1 MRLRLVRFLCL
12 ASLMFSLQFL
22 NLGCS
27 SSDSTEEGAEE
38 VAATNE
44 EEAAAAEN
52 NATENEE
59 MANGEQAANNEQMAN
74 GEANG
79 AESNGL
85 NNAEG
90 QGNALGAEN
99 NGMNNGNMMGNNQG
113 QQGGEEDLQQIIE
126 EMNTANNNQ
135 LPANNGGQGMMENGG
150 NAMANDGGMAN
161 AAMDPA
167 MNAGANQ
174 ASAAPMEAA
183 PAAGGAVSGT
193 PVGPGLPELGSKMS
207 YIVQKGDTLGKIAA
221 RIYGDSNKWTE
232 IANFTGLAN
241 PRLIYPGDVVYYQ
254 LTEQS
259 MQFASTY
266 ESVKRSEVQIQQG
279 DTLATIAGRVFGNSS
294 LWKLIWRHNDMI
306 DNPDRLTAGTTL
318 YYVDPASMASTENK
332 ADQKFVE
339 SKTKSKGK
347 MVSVSKVKASKTVLE
362 VANDSLDDLFS
373 QTVSKDFLKR
383 T

>member
-1 MRLRLVRFLCL
+1 M
-12 ASLMFSLQFL
+12 
-22 NLGCS
+22 
-27 SSDSTEEGAEE
+27 DSG
-38 VAATNE
+38 
-44 EEAAAAEN
+44 
-52 NATENEE
+52 
-59 MANGEQAANNEQMAN
+59 
-74 GEANG
+74 
-79 AESNGL
+79 
-85 NNAEG
+85 
-90 QGNALGAEN
+90 
-99 NGMNNGNMMGNNQG
+99 
-113 QQGGEEDLQQIIE
+113 
-126 EMNTANNNQ
+126 
-135 LPANNGGQGMMENGG
+135 
-150 NAMANDGGMAN
+150 
-161 AAMDPA
+161 
-167 MNAGANQ
+167 MNAGMNQ
-174 ASAAPMEAA
+174 ASAAPMD
-183 PAAGGAVSGT
+183 PAGGAVSGT

-266 ESVKRSEVQIQQG
+266 ESVQRSEVQIQQG

-318 YYVDPASMASTENK
+318 YYVDPASMASVEGK
-332 ADQKFVE
+332 AEQKFV
-339 SKTKSKGK
+339 KGQTKSNSK
-347 MVSVSKVKASKTVLE
+347 MVSVTKVKTSKAVLE

>member
-1 MRLRLVRFLCL
+1 
-12 ASLMFSLQFL
+12 MFSLQFL

-27 SSDSTEEGAEE
+27 SSDSAEEGSEE
-38 VAATNE
+38 LAASNE

-52 NATENEE
+52 NAMENEE
-59 MANGEQAANNEQMAN
+59 MANNEEMGNNEQFANNEQMV
-74 GEANG
+74 NG
-79 AESNGL
+79 AENNGF
-85 NNAEG
+85 NAE
-90 QGNALGAEN
+90 QGNAFGAEN
-99 NGMNNGNMMGNNQG
+99 NGMNGMNDGNMLANQG
-113 QQGGEEDLQQIIE
+113 QGGEEDLQQIIE
-126 EMNTANNNQ
+126 EMNTANGQ
-135 LPANNGGQGMMENGG
+135 LPVNNGGMMDNGG
-150 NAMANDGGMAN
+150 NMMANDGGMAN
-161 AAMDPA
+161 AAMDPG

-174 ASAAPMEAA
+174 ASAAPMDAA
-183 PAAGGAVSGT
+183 PMGGAVSGT

-207 YIVQKGDTLGKIAA
+207 YIVQKGDTLAKIAA

-318 YYVDPASMASTENK
+318 YYVDPASMASVESK
-332 ADQKFVE
+332 SEQKFVKG
-339 SKTKSKGK
+339 KTQSNGK
-347 MVSVSKVKASKTVLE
+347 MVSVTKVKTSKTVLE

-373 QTVSKDFLKR
+373 HTVSKEFLKR

>member
-1 MRLRLVRFLCL
+1 
-12 ASLMFSLQFL
+12 MFSLQFL

-27 SSDSTEEGAEE
+27 SSDSGEEGSEE
-38 VAATNE
+38 LAVSNE
-44 EEAAAAEN
+44 EEAAMAEN
-52 NATENEE
+52 NAMENEE
-59 MANGEQAANNEQMAN
+59 MGNNEEMLNNEQMAN
-74 GEANG
+74 NEQMVNG
-79 AESNGL
+79 AENNGF
-85 NNAEG
+85 NAE
-90 QGNALGAEN
+90 QGNAFGAEN
-99 NGMNNGNMMGNNQG
+99 NGMNGMDGMNGMNDGNMLANQA
-113 QQGGEEDLQQIIE
+113 QGGEEDLQQIIE
-126 EMNTANNNQ
+126 EMNTANSQ
-135 LPANNGGQGMMENGG
+135 FPTNNGGQGMMMDNGG
-150 NAMANDGGMAN
+150 NMMANDGGMAN
-161 AAMDPA
+161 AAMDPG

-174 ASAAPMEAA
+174 AAAVPMNAAPM
-183 PAAGGAVSGT
+183 GGTVSGT

-207 YIVQKGDTLGKIAA
+207 YIVQKGDTLAKIAA

-259 MQFASTY
+259 MQFASSY
-266 ESVKRSEVQIQQG
+266 ESMQRSEVQIQQG

-318 YYVDPASMASTENK
+318 YYVDPASMASVENQTE
-332 ADQKFVE
+332 QKFVKA
-339 SKTKSKGK
+339 KTKSNSK
-347 MVSVSKVKASKTVLE
+347 MVSVTKVKTSKTVLE

-373 QTVSKDFLKR
+373 HTVSKEFLKR

>member
-1 MRLRLVRFLCL
+1 MRSHWLRFLCL

-22 NLGCS
+22 SLGCA
-27 SSDSTEEGAEE
+27 SSDSADEASEGE
-38 VAATNE
+38 VAASNE
-44 EEAAAAEN
+44 EQAADGNMAEG
-52 NATENEE
+52 NE
-59 MANGEQAANNEQMAN
+59 EQAANNEQMAN
-74 GEANG
+74 NDTNG
-79 AESNGL
+79 AENNSF

-90 QGNALGAEN
+90 GNPGAEN
-99 NGMNNGNMMGNNQG
+99 NGLNEGMADSNQA
-113 QQGGEEDLQQIIE
+113 QPQGGEEDLQQIIE
-126 EMNTANNNQ
+126 EMNTANNSQ
-135 LPANNGGQGMMENGG
+135 LPTNT
-150 NAMANDGGMAN
+150 GMAN
-161 AAMDPA
+161 AAMDSG
-167 MNAGANQ
+167 MNAGTNQ
-174 ASAAPMEAA
+174 ASAAPLDAA
-183 PAAGGAVSGT
+183 PAAAGGGA

-207 YIVQKGDTLGKIAA
+207 YIVQKGDTLAKIAA

-259 MQFASTY
+259 TQFASSY
-266 ESVKRSEVQIQQG
+266 ESVNRSEVQIQQG
-279 DTLATIAGRVFGNSS
+279 DTLASIAGRVFGNSS

-318 YYVDPASMASTENK
+318 YYVDPASMASLMAKTE
-332 ADQKFVE
+332 QKFV
-339 SKTKSKGK
+339 KGK
-347 MVSVSKVKASKTVLE
+347 AEIKASKLVTVTKVKTSKTVLE

>member
-1 MRLRLVRFLCL
+1 
-12 ASLMFSLQFL
+12 MFSLQFL

-27 SSDSTEEGAEE
+27 SSSSGEEGSEE
-38 VAATNE
+38 VAASNE
-44 EEAAAAEN
+44 EEQAAAEN

-59 MANGEQAANNEQMAN
+59 MANGEAGNNEQMAN
-74 GEANG
+74 GAENNG
-79 AESNGL
+79 F
-85 NNAEG
+85 NNDG

-99 NGMNNGNMMGNNQG
+99 NAMVDNNQG

-126 EMNTANNNQ
+126 EMNTANGQ
-135 LPANNGGQGMMENGG
+135 LPANNSGMAGMDGG

-161 AAMDPA
+161 AAMDSG
-167 MNAGANQ
+167 MNAGMNQ
-174 ASAAPMEAA
+174 ASAAPEAA
-183 PAAGGAVSGT
+183 PAGGMVSGT

-221 RIYGDSNKWTE
+221 RVYGDSNKWTE

-259 MQFASTY
+259 TQFASTY
-266 ESVKRSEVQIQQG
+266 ESVRRSEVQIQQG

-318 YYVDPASMASTENK
+318 YYVDPASMASVEGKTE
-332 ADQKFVE
+332 QKFVKGQTKAN
-339 SKTKSKGK
+339 SKVVT
-347 MVSVSKVKASKTVLE
+347 VSKVKASKTVLE

>member
-1 MRLRLVRFLCL
+1 MRSQWVRLLCL

-27 SSDSTEEGAEE
+27 SSSSGEEGTEEE

-44 EEAAAAEN
+44 EQAAAEN
-52 NATENEE
+52 NAAEGE
-59 MANGEQAANNEQMAN
+59 GEQAANNEQMAN
-74 GEANG
+74 NETNG
-79 AESNGL
+79 AETNGL

-90 QGNALGAEN
+90 ANQAEN
-99 NGMNNGNMMGNNQG
+99 NGMNNGLNDGGNAMAENNQG

-135 LPANNGGQGMMENGG
+135 LPANNGNQGMMNNGG
-150 NAMANDGGMAN
+150 NAMADNGMGN
-161 AAMDPA
+161 AAMDSG
-167 MNAGANQ
+167 MNAAMNQ
-174 ASAAPMEAA
+174 ASSAPMEAA

-207 YIVQKGDTLGKIAA
+207 YVVQKGDTLGKIAA
-221 RIYGDSNKWTE
+221 RIFGDSNKWTE
-232 IANFTGLAN
+232 IANFTGIAN

-318 YYVDPASMASTENK
+318 YYVDPASMASKESKTE
-332 ADQKFVE
+332 QKFV
-339 SKTKSKGK
+339 KGKTQTKSGK
-347 MVSVSKVKASKTVLE
+347 LLTVSKVKTSKAVLE

>member
-1 MRLRLVRFLCL
+1 MRSHWVRFLCL
-12 ASLMFSLQFL
+12 ATLMFSLQFL

-27 SSDSTEEGAEE
+27 SSSSGEEGAEE

-44 EEAAAAEN
+44 EEQAAAEN

-59 MANGEQAANNEQMAN
+59 MANGEAGNNEQMAN
-74 GEANG
+74 GEANANG
-79 AESNGL
+79 AEGNGL
-85 NNAEG
+85 NNDG

-99 NGMNNGNMMGNNQG
+99 DAMANNNQG

-126 EMNTANNNQ
+126 EMNTANGQ
-135 LPANNGGQGMMENGG
+135 LPANNGGQGMNAGMDGG

-161 AAMDPA
+161 AAMDPG

-174 ASAAPMEAA
+174 ASAAPEAA
-183 PAAGGAVSGT
+183 PAAPAAPAGGAVSGT

-318 YYVDPASMASTENK
+318 YYVDPASMASTDSKTE
-332 ADQKFVE
+332 QKFVKG
-339 SKTKSKGK
+339 KTKANSK
-347 MVSVSKVKASKTVLE
+347 VVTVSKVKSSKTVLE

>member
-1 MRLRLVRFLCL
+1 MVCG
-12 ASLMFSLQFL
+12 LMFSLQFL

-27 SSDSTEEGAEE
+27 SSDSAEGTEEEL
-38 VAATNE
+38 AASNE

-52 NATENEE
+52 NAMENEE
-59 MANGEQAANNEQMAN
+59 MMNNEQMAN
-74 GEANG
+74 NEQMVNG
-79 AESNGL
+79 AETNGF
-85 NNAEG
+85 NNMEG

-99 NGMNNGNMMGNNQG
+99 NGMNDGNMLANNQG

-126 EMNTANNNQ
+126 EMNTANSNQ
-135 LPANNGGQGMMENGG
+135 LPANNGGMMNSGMDG
-150 NAMANDGGMAN
+150 NAMVNDGGMAN
-161 AAMDPA
+161 AAMDPG
-167 MNAGANQ
+167 MN
-174 ASAAPMEAA
+174 ASAAMDAA

-207 YIVQKGDTLGKIAA
+207 YVVQKGDTLGKIAA
-221 RIYGDSNKWTE
+221 RIYGDANKWTE

-266 ESVKRSEVQIQQG
+266 ESVQRSEVQIQQG

-332 ADQKFVE
+332 TEQKFV
-339 SKTKSKGK
+339 KGK
-347 MVSVSKVKASKTVLE
+347 TRSNGKMISVTKVKTSKTVLE

>member
-1 MRLRLVRFLCL
+1 MRSHWVRFLCL
-12 ASLMFSLQFL
+12 ATLMFSLQFL

-27 SSDSTEEGAEE
+27 SSSSGEEGAEE

-44 EEAAAAEN
+44 EEQAAAEN
-52 NATENEE
+52 NATENDA
-59 MANGEQAANNEQMAN
+59 MANGEAGNNEQMAN
-74 GEANG
+74 D
-79 AESNGL
+79 AE
-85 NNAEG
+85 
-90 QGNALGAEN
+90 GNALNNDGQVGAEN
-99 NGMNNGNMMGNNQG
+99 NALANNNQG

-126 EMNTANNNQ
+126 EMNTANGQ
-135 LPANNGGQGMMENGG
+135 LPANNGGQGMNVGMNDG

-161 AAMDPA
+161 AAMDPG

-174 ASAAPMEAA
+174 ASTALEAA
-183 PAAGGAVSGT
+183 PAAAAGGGVSGT

-207 YIVQKGDTLGKIAA
+207 YMVQRGDTLGKIAA

-259 MQFASTY
+259 MKFASTY

-318 YYVDPASMASTENK
+318 FYVDPASMASNDSKTE
-332 ADQKFVE
+332 QKFVKG
-339 SKTKSKGK
+339 KTKANSK
-347 MVSVSKVKASKTVLE
+347 VVTVSKVKASKTVLE